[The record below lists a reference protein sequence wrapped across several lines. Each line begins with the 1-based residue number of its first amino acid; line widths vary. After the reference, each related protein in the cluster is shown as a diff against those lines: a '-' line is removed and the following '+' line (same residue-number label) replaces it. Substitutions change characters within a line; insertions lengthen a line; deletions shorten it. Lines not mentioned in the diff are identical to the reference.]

1 MDFNFIIEELPYL
14 LQGCVMT
21 IQLTVITLILG
32 TFLGIVLA
40 FCKISKIKV
49 VNIFAT
55 FYTWIFRGTPL
66 LLQLYFF
73 YYALPHMG
81 ITLTPFTAAI
91 LGLSLNCGAYMAEI
105 IRGGI
110 IAIDKGQFE
119 ASKALGFT
127 YFQTMRKIIL
137 PQTVR
142 IIIPPVGNEFI
153 AILKDT
159 SLVSVISMAELMRKS
174 SLIASST
181 FKYSEIYFSAA
192 CIYLLLTT
200 VFTTGFSLLRK
211 EIIIDMLKRRYQK
224 MYMIEAKNITKKFD
238 DLVVFENISVN
249 VKKGEV
255 LVIIGPSG
263 SGKSTF
269 LRCLNHLEE
278 INGGTISI
286 EDETMDYKNKKGLRN
301 IILKMGMVFQN
312 FNLFPHKTALENVMI
327 APLNV
332 KKEDTKVVKERAEML
347 LAKVGLADKM
357 DSYPAKLSGGQKQ
370 RVAIA
375 RALAMNPDIMLFDE
389 PTSAL
394 DPELVGEVL
403 NVMKD
408 LANEGMTMVVVTH
421 EMGFAREVADTV
433 IFMDGG
439 KIVEED
445 IPERIFTNPKEERT
459 KAFLEKVL

>member
-1 MDFNFIIEELPYL
+1 
-14 LQGCVMT
+14 
-21 IQLTVITLILG
+21 
-32 TFLGIVLA
+32 
-40 FCKISKIKV
+40 
-49 VNIFAT
+49 
-55 FYTWIFRGTPL
+55 
-66 LLQLYFF
+66 
-73 YYALPHMG
+73 
-81 ITLTPFTAAI
+81 
-91 LGLSLNCGAYMAEI
+91 
-105 IRGGI
+105 
-110 IAIDKGQFE
+110 
-119 ASKALGFT
+119 
-127 YFQTMRKIIL
+127 
-137 PQTVR
+137 
-142 IIIPPVGNEFI
+142 
-153 AILKDT
+153 
-159 SLVSVISMAELMRKS
+159 
-174 SLIASST
+174 
-181 FKYSEIYFSAA
+181 
-192 CIYLLLTT
+192 
-200 VFTTGFSLLRK
+200 
-211 EIIIDMLKRRYQK
+211 
-224 MYMIEAKNITKKFD
+224 MYMIEAKNLTKKFG

-278 INGGTISI
+278 INEGTIII
-286 EDETMDYKNKKGLRN
+286 EDETMDYKNKKGLRA

-332 KKEDTKVVKERAEML
+332 KKENKKVVLERAKML
-347 LAKVGLADKM
+347 MAKVGLSDKM
-357 DSYPAKLSGGQKQ
+357 DAYPAKLSGGQKQ

-421 EMGFAREVADTV
+421 EMSFAREVADTV

-445 IPERIFTNPKEERT
+445 VPEIIFTHPKQERT